1 MNWIVALY
9 MAILFVVLT
18 PGILLSLPPKGSPI
32 VVAITHAVVFTV
44 VYYFTHKFVWELS
57 L

>member
-9 MAILFVVLT
+9 MVILFVVLT

-32 VVAITHAVVFTV
+32 VVAITHAVVFTI
-44 VYYFTHKFVWELS
+44 VYYFTHKLVWHLS
-57 L
+57 V